1 MNLQSAE
8 VYGRIW
14 RGLESELWQIR
25 WSELCESIEADISEE
40 GDEMWK
46 LNIHQLVQH
55 IFAAAVVNVA
65 VVAVVTVIV
74 VIIVTAAATVAATA
88 TAAAAT
94 AAAAAAAAAVVV
106 LIVLLFLSLDQNIW
120 SKSQEFRNFYNNFS
134 TYILGNRM

>member
-55 IFAAAVVNVA
+55 IFAAAVVIVA

-74 VIIVTAAATVAATA
+74 VIVV

-94 AAAAAAAAAVVV
+94 AAAAAVATTTATTAAAAAAVV

-120 SKSQEFRNFYNNFS
+120 SKSQEFGNFYNNFS
-134 TYILGNRM
+134 TCIFGNRM